1 MRTWLKYNLAVDG
14 AKVNLDMASIL
25 TAVLSLSTAITKP
38 HAGTLLQS
46 QP

>member
-14 AKVNLDMASIL
+14 AKANLDMASIL
-25 TAVLSLSTAITKP
+25 AAALSLSTAITKP

>member
-25 TAVLSLSTAITKP
+25 TAALSFSTAITKP